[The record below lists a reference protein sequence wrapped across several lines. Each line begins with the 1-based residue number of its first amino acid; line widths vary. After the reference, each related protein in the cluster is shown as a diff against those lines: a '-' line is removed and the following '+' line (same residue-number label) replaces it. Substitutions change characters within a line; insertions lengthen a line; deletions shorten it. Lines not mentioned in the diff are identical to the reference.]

1 MDFQEIGVY
10 IVVLL
15 AVGFLVRKYIWKPK
29 SKKNC
34 GNDDCG
40 CH

>member
-10 IVVLL
+10 AVLAI
-15 AVGFLVRKYIWKPK
+15 AVGFLARKYIWKPK

-34 GNDDCG
+34 SNDDCG

>member
-1 MDFQEIGVY
+1 MNFQEIGVY

-15 AVGFLVRKYIWKPK
+15 AVGFLVIKYIWKPK
-29 SKKNC
+29 PKKNC

>member
-15 AVGFLVRKYIWKPK
+15 AVAFLVRKYIWKPK